1 MPLLLSIQY
10 PSLLFKYSWSY
21 EWFCLSMSVG
31 GQTITWYIL
40 KFHFL
45 NITLIYYVSLKRT
58 AHSIRSLDKLLSLRT
73 WLLTLTM
80 GEKVNNVIFLNS
92 FKMYRAKF
100 VLEIENNLSRLTNLL
115 EIWILYCCRK
125 QLGKACNR

>member
-10 PSLLFKYSWSY
+10 PSLLSKYSWSN

-31 GQTITWYIL
+31 GQIITWYIL
-40 KFHFL
+40 KFHVL

-58 AHSIRSLDKLLSLRT
+58 AHSIRILDKLLSLRT
-73 WLLTLTM
+73 WLRTLTM
-80 GEKVNNVIFLNS
+80 GENVTSVIFQNS

-100 VLEIENNLSRLTNLL
+100 VLEIENSLLRVSNPL

-125 QLGKACNR
+125 QIRKACNR